1 MFTFDLIVNL
11 TKLSFDDIQYEVENL
26 LIYLGCNSQIIKQN
40 HQYILEDNQL
50 RMPVICPEVNSLAI
64 RYSHR
69 FTLHCLEQLQI
80 KTQTPL
86 DIRPTG
92 RAADRLAYQV
102 PVDSSSY
109 IIYGNG
115 FSPVLCGDTYQPI
128 PLYLFPPLNP
138 ETNSYQDLNRWHYAY
153 QSLVDLWSVYD
164 YGERF
169 ALRQLQQV
177 GSPFVQQGRS
187 LCQRIEQLTGKPTY
201 YFLDNRRNRS
211 ETQDRAHKCPLT
223 GKEWLIKGST
233 FNDFIG
239 FKCEESR
246 LVSELSSMVRT
257 SPVRPKNTR

>member
-1 MFTFDLIVNL
+1 MFTFDLIINL
-11 TKLSFDDIQYEVENL
+11 SNLSFDDIQDEIENL
-26 LIYLGCNSQIIKQN
+26 LSYLAGNSQIINQN
-40 HQYILEDNQL
+40 HQFILEDNQL
-50 RMPVICPEVNSLAI
+50 RVPVICPQVNSLDA

-69 FTLHCLEQLQI
+69 FTRHYLEQLQG

-109 IIYGNG
+109 ILYGNG
-115 FSPVLCGDTYQPI
+115 FSPVRCGDTYQPI
-128 PLYLFPPLNP
+128 PLYLLPPLNP
-138 ETNSYQDLNRWHYAY
+138 EANSYQDLNLWHYAY
-153 QSLVDLWSVYD
+153 QSLVDLWLVSD

-169 ALRQLQQV
+169 ALSQLQQV
-177 GSPFVQQGRS
+177 GSPFSEQGRN

-201 YFLDNRRNRS
+201 YFLDNRRSWS
-211 ETQDRAHKCPLT
+211 ETQDRAQKCPLT
-223 GKEWLIKGST
+223 GKEWLIEGST

-246 LVSELSSMVRT
+246 LVSELSSMIRT
-257 SPVRPKNTR
+257 RAVRPKK